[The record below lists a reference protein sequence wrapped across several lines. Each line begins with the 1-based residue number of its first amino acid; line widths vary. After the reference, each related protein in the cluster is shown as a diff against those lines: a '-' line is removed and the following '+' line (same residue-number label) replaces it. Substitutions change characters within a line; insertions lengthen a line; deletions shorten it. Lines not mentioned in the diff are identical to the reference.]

1 MAHSASRSKRVWFV
15 ALGLMVLVAASLL
28 PDWQRRTLP
37 LGMRPLATP
46 FIFVERTLSGA
57 VAWVRDG
64 WSRYVAV
71 TALLDTNQALQDRV
85 DRLTRE
91 RDALVETAAENRR
104 LTELLAFRSV
114 APVPAHGARVIGRSP
129 SRWYQ
134 SIMIGRGSDDGAVI
148 DMGVAVAGGVV
159 GTVVKVL
166 PSASVVL
173 LVTDRQ
179 SAVPVVVQR
188 TREQGIVEGTIA
200 GRLRLK
206 YLPPSSEVR
215 EGDVLLTSGLTS
227 SFSKGL
233 MVGTVTRVD
242 RPEGALFPDVEVLP
256 SADLSS
262 IEEVVVFDPAL
273 DSAQDSEHV
282 GP

>member
-1 MAHSASRSKRVWFV
+1 MS
-15 ALGLMVLVAASLL
+15 
-28 PDWQRRTLP
+28 
-37 LGMRPLATP
+37 PLAAP
-46 FIFVERTLSGA
+46 FIFIEQTLAGA
-57 VAWVRDG
+57 VEWVG
-64 WSRYVAV
+64 ESWTRYVAL
-71 TALLDTNQALQDRV
+71 TALQDTNHKLQERV
-85 DRLTRE
+85 DQLTRE

-114 APVPAHGARVIGRSP
+114 APVPMHGARVIGRSP

-134 SIMIGRGSDDGAVI
+134 SIMIDRGSEDGAAI
-148 DMGVAVAGGVV
+148 DMGAAVTGGVV

-166 PSASVVL
+166 PLASVVL
-173 LVTDRQ
+173 MVTDRQ

-227 SFSKGL
+227 SFPKGL
-233 MVGTVTRVD
+233 AVGTVTRVD
-242 RPEGALFPDVEVLP
+242 RPEGALFPEVEVLP

-262 IEEVVVFDPAL
+262 MEEVVVFEP
-273 DSAQDSEHV
+273 SQVVEQDSERV
-282 GP
+282 GQ

>member
-15 ALGLMVLVAASLL
+15 ALGVTLLVAAAVL

-37 LGMRPLATP
+37 FGMSPLATP
-46 FIFVERTLSGA
+46 FIFVEQTLSGA
-57 VAWVRDG
+57 IAWVGDS
-64 WSRYVAV
+64 WTRYVAL
-71 TALLDTNQALQDRV
+71 TTLQDTNHELQERV
-85 DRLTRE
+85 DQLTRE

-104 LTELLAFRSV
+104 LEELLAFRSA
-114 APVPAHGARVIGRSP
+114 APVPMYGARVVGRSP

-134 SIMIGRGSDDGAVI
+134 SIMIDRGSDDGAAI
-148 DMGVAVAGGVV
+148 DMGAAAAGGVV
-159 GTVVKVL
+159 GTVVKVF

-173 LVTDRQ
+173 MVTDRQ

-215 EGDVLLTSGLTS
+215 EGDVLFTSGLTS
-227 SFSKGL
+227 SFPKGL
-233 MVGTVTRVD
+233 AVGTVTRVD
-242 RPEGALFPDVEVLP
+242 RAEGALFPEVEVLP

-262 IEEVVVFDPAL
+262 IEEVVVFDPSP
-273 DSAQDSEHV
+273 DVEQDPEHV